1 MCDLTTMSDLTNQTK
16 TVLSLVQ
23 TDPST
28 QPIMF
33 GDGMSL
39 QRFDRPKY
47 KQFLQLFDKQRAF
60 FWGPERFDLTND
72 RADFERLTAAEQFIF
87 VKNLQYQTLM
97 DSVIGGGIDALKA
110 SVSLPEVKVCF
121 DAWGFFEG
129 IHSFSYTYILKG
141 VLPDRIREVFD
152 TTLQDEEIVKRAMS
166 VRGEYDRL
174 LNSVSV
180 DRKRETLL
188 AIVATQILEG
198 VRFYLSFACSFSFA
212 EPPSARMVA
221 NATILKEICR
231 DENLHVEI
239 TTNLLNIYRTVEQE
253 GFTEVWKECEPE
265 IIEMFRKAAD
275 EEKAWADYLMS
286 RGSVFGL
293 SAEALKGYVEWLVD
307 RRLRNI
313 GLKPIYNRTN
323 PIGTWM
329 DKWLGAAQVAPQEV
343 AVESYRV
350 ASVANDLASKT
361 KLGGS
366 LTDLL
371 G

>member
-1 MCDLTTMSDLTNQTK
+1 MTDPPSPTDQQDR
-16 TVLSLVQ
+16 TVLSLLQ
-23 TDPST
+23 LDPST

-33 GDGMSL
+33 GQGMSL

-72 RADFERLTAAEQFIF
+72 RADFERLTEPEQFIF
-87 VKNLQYQTLM
+87 IKNLQYQTLM

-110 SVSLPEVKVCF
+110 AVSLPEVKVCF
-121 DAWGFFEG
+121 DAWEFFEG
-129 IHSFSYTYILKG
+129 IHSLSYTYILKG
-141 VLPDRIREVFD
+141 VLPERIREVFD

-166 VRGEYDRL
+166 VRAEYDRL
-174 LNSVSV
+174 LNSVAG
-180 DRKRETLL
+180 DKKKETLL
-188 AIVATQILEG
+188 ALAATQILEG

-221 NATILKEICR
+221 NAQILKEICR

-239 TTNLLNIYRTVEQE
+239 TANLLNIFRTVESE
-253 GFTEVWKECEPE
+253 GFTEAWKECEPE

-275 EEKAWADYLMS
+275 EEKSWADYLMS
-286 RGSVFGL
+286 KGSVFGL

-307 RRLRNI
+307 RRMKSI
-313 GLKPIYNRTN
+313 GLKPLYNRKN

-350 ASVANDLASKT
+350 ASVDNDLRSNANV
-361 KLGGS
+361 GGS
-366 LTDLL
+366 LADLL
-371 G
+371 A